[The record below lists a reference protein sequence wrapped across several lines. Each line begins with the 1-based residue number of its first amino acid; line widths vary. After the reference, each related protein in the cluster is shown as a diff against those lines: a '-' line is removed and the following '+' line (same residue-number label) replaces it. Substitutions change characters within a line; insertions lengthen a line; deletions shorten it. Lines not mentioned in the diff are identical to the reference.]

1 MASPLEI
8 SSVSEIFLPTY
19 HTFLDNES
27 QIALENISD
36 AMDSWMEFIRMDP
49 GDLIDKQP
57 YNSIIFTLS
66 VNKKI
71 KIFLNSFQSSNSF
84 LQEALRMAE
93 ALHKI
98 GHHNFQETQFGPNQY
113 GLLNIQ
119 NQFSD
124 GCDQLIKLLKTTNT
138 FLLFNHCLCN
148 TFKSC

>member
-19 HTFLDNES
+19 HTFLDNEA
-27 QIALENISD
+27 QRALENISD

-71 KIFLNSFQSSNSF
+71 KIFLNSF
-84 LQEALRMAE
+84 
-93 ALHKI
+93 
-98 GHHNFQETQFGPNQY
+98 
-113 GLLNIQ
+113 
-119 NQFSD
+119 
-124 GCDQLIKLLKTTNT
+124 
-138 FLLFNHCLCN
+138 
-148 TFKSC
+148 